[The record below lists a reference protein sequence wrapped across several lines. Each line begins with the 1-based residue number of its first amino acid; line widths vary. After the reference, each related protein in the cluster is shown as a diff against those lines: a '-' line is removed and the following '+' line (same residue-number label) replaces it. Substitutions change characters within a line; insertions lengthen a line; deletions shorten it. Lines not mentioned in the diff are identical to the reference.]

1 MPKFSLSS
9 GEMMAILDKP
19 LHISNAYDHLIN
31 AIEAK
36 ICDVISEK
44 KWLEIWTDGDFK
56 IEMSIT
62 FNEIEELKDGKN

>member
-19 LHISNAYDHLIN
+19 LHISNAYDQLVSHLEKKVLTI
-31 AIEAK
+31 
-36 ICDVISEK
+36 ISEK
-44 KWLEIWTDGDFK
+44 KWIEIWESGDFK